1 MICTD
6 PPVIMA
12 VSAPMCQGDNQ
23 MFAGTAPFLWDF
35 TQIFSNFA
43 LIAYNLDFDLVGN
56 CIGDGS
62 LLSQWLLLYC
72 SIVLFCSSPIQ

>member
-23 MFAGTAPFLWDF
+23 MFAGYCTFSLGFYPNSLEFCPF
-35 TQIFSNFA
+35 T
-43 LIAYNLDFDLVGN
+43 LDFDLVGN

-62 LLSQWLLLYC
+62 PP
-72 SIVLFCSSPIQ
+72 SS

>member
-23 MFAGTAPFLWDF
+23 MFAGYCTFSLGFYPNSLEFCPF
-35 TQIFSNFA
+35 T
-43 LIAYNLDFDLVGN
+43 LDFDLVEN
-56 CIGDGS
+56 CI
-62 LLSQWLLLYC
+62 
-72 SIVLFCSSPIQ
+72 VLGTEAPLAPESMAVVVL

>member
-12 VSAPMCQGDNQ
+12 VSAPMCQGDI
-23 MFAGTAPFLWDF
+23 APFLWDF
-35 TQIFSNFA
+35 THILFCPY
-43 LIAYNLDFDLVGN
+43 ILDFDLVGN

-62 LLSQWLLLYC
+62 PPWLLRLWLLLYC

>member
-43 LIAYNLDFDLVGN
+43 LITWIL
-56 CIGDGS
+56 I
-62 LLSQWLLLYC
+62 
-72 SIVLFCSSPIQ
+72 